1 MTTLVF
7 GTGVGTFILLAV
19 WSAALLL
26 CFISLRTNRNVGPI
40 AVSVAVLVMVVL
52 LLIPRGPQSP
62 PPPVDKEKGVCR
74 PSELT
79 LYEEN
84 KNTLQ
89 VNKRNKNDHLLKAI
103 KEIEEACKNKNFN
116 KNSRNLSKNSTFSP
130 IKNTN
135 NTAYPSTSTPC
146 NEKKLDN
153 HNTTKDVAVNTTLDL
168 DLNFQVNA
176 LTDRCTQL
184 ELSLMQ
190 DKYRHG
196 VPEFQQ
202 INYVQGKSPPE
213 SSPQSFDSTT
223 TNTNT
228 NDNFSLALAVLD
240 NAWLTDDIIHKYFN
254 ILLSTVLNTD
264 TDKRVYLMSL
274 AVAQAIKCSE
284 DFGEFLVPLIEQ
296 NTDYVFIPINDC
308 MNLTNADLGSHW
320 SLLLYVSSY
329 HRFFYFDS
337 SMSKTYN
344 LSHAKKVA
352 AKIRNHLNSKEP
364 LSVEIVEVPMQTTQ
378 NDCGVHLLLYTDVLI
393 NKIKI
398 SSFDINTEQLSQQLA
413 GIKPCDIKTKRA
425 QLAYM
430 LYNSKDM
437 LADSQMVA
445 DMMHKGCFENHQL
458 KKFTQF
464 EDCFPGVKRNPKKRR
479 DCSLPDGSKKVQI
492 KVDLFA
498 DSQGKGLPEI
508 VGRCSKGLIYMD
520 GLVKSGANFEQIYN
534 QASISLNRPLI
545 LLAGTNDVKSKRPEP
560 ILKKMEHMLKSLS
573 ESRPVYVT
581 TIPPRFDVH
590 PDDSLHYD
598 IAQVNSYIKELVTRM
613 KNVTLL
619 DLGLFERDNFTTH
632 GLHLNFKG
640 KKKLAYMIIDC
651 LQKSSTNV
659 TNKVTLIN
667 SSPSS
672 FQEESTSEWEDLP
685 TSPIRVT
692 ETHMAKVIWHAKNN
706 KSTGIA
712 HSISADFHHP
722 RHMTAGVA
730 VVIKK
735 IFGKPTPWHRRSK
748 HLAVQECNEGVTVF
762 SLITKQ
768 NYFGKPILHDYDA
781 AFSDLTTEFKKKN
794 LKHLICSP
802 IGCVRDKVNTDHFIR
817 NVRKFQQ
824 VTKATVTIVSYYQK
838 SFRTLRNGMSHPDFV
853 KELEDLI
860 YQNSKEEDSSSAID
874 LQQSPVSPRVTPGHQ
889 TYSAAVKSGSVKVLK
904 QSSDKVLKSK
914 NINSR
919 SICLLNTTPPPT
931 TVSDNTPQISTTTA
945 NTPQISAPTTIT
957 PSNTPPPTTTI
968 SSHVQ
973 QQSNQKDCFLG
984 LCK

>member
-1 MTTLVF
+1 MRLFVKVDFHLLREDSKLV
-7 GTGVGTFILLAV
+7 
-19 WSAALLL
+19 W
-26 CFISLRTNRNVGPI
+26 
-40 AVSVAVLVMVVL
+40 
-52 LLIPRGPQSP
+52 
-62 PPPVDKEKGVCR
+62 

-240 NAWLTDDIIHKYFN
+240 SAWLTDDIIHKYFN

-264 TDKRVYLMSL
+264 TDKRVYLMSP

-284 DFGEFLVPLIEQ
+284 DFGEFLVSLIEQ

-329 HRFFYFDS
+329 HKFFYFDS
-337 SMSKTYN
+337 SISKTYN

-364 LSVEIVEVPMQTTQ
+364 LSVEIVEVPMQTTP

-545 LLAGTNDVKSKRPEP
+545 LLAGTNDMKSKRPEP
-560 ILKKMEHMLKSLS
+560 IYKKMEHMLKSLS
-573 ESRPVYVT
+573 ESRPVYVQQ
-581 TIPPRFDVH
+581 
-590 PDDSLHYD
+590 Y
-598 IAQVNSYIKELVTRM
+598 
-613 KNVTLL
+613 LL
-619 DLGLFERDNFTTH
+619 ALMCIL
-632 GLHLNFKG
+632 
-640 KKKLAYMIIDC
+640 MIRC
-651 LQKSSTNV
+651 T
-659 TNKVTLIN
+659 
-667 SSPSS
+667 
-672 FQEESTSEWEDLP
+672 
-685 TSPIRVT
+685 
-692 ETHMAKVIWHAKNN
+692 
-706 KSTGIA
+706 
-712 HSISADFHHP
+712 
-722 RHMTAGVA
+722 MT
-730 VVIKK
+730 
-735 IFGKPTPWHRRSK
+735 
-748 HLAVQECNEGVTVF
+748 
-762 SLITKQ
+762 
-768 NYFGKPILHDYDA
+768 
-781 AFSDLTTEFKKKN
+781 
-794 LKHLICSP
+794 
-802 IGCVRDKVNTDHFIR
+802 
-817 NVRKFQQ
+817 
-824 VTKATVTIVSYYQK
+824 
-838 SFRTLRNGMSHPDFV
+838 
-853 KELEDLI
+853 
-860 YQNSKEEDSSSAID
+860 
-874 LQQSPVSPRVTPGHQ
+874 
-889 TYSAAVKSGSVKVLK
+889 
-904 QSSDKVLKSK
+904 
-914 NINSR
+914 
-919 SICLLNTTPPPT
+919 
-931 TVSDNTPQISTTTA
+931 
-945 NTPQISAPTTIT
+945 
-957 PSNTPPPTTTI
+957 
-968 SSHVQ
+968 
-973 QQSNQKDCFLG
+973 
-984 LCK
+984 

>member
-1 MTTLVF
+1 
-7 GTGVGTFILLAV
+7 
-19 WSAALLL
+19 
-26 CFISLRTNRNVGPI
+26 
-40 AVSVAVLVMVVL
+40 
-52 LLIPRGPQSP
+52 
-62 PPPVDKEKGVCR
+62 
-74 PSELT
+74 
-79 LYEEN
+79 
-84 KNTLQ
+84 
-89 VNKRNKNDHLLKAI
+89 
-103 KEIEEACKNKNFN
+103 
-116 KNSRNLSKNSTFSP
+116 
-130 IKNTN
+130 
-135 NTAYPSTSTPC
+135 
-146 NEKKLDN
+146 
-153 HNTTKDVAVNTTLDL
+153 
-168 DLNFQVNA
+168 
-176 LTDRCTQL
+176 
-184 ELSLMQ
+184 
-190 DKYRHG
+190 
-196 VPEFQQ
+196 
-202 INYVQGKSPPE
+202 
-213 SSPQSFDSTT
+213 
-223 TNTNT
+223 
-228 NDNFSLALAVLD
+228 
-240 NAWLTDDIIHKYFN
+240 
-254 ILLSTVLNTD
+254 
-264 TDKRVYLMSL
+264 
-274 AVAQAIKCSE
+274 
-284 DFGEFLVPLIEQ
+284 
-296 NTDYVFIPINDC
+296 
-308 MNLTNADLGSHW
+308 
-320 SLLLYVSSY
+320 
-329 HRFFYFDS
+329 
-337 SMSKTYN
+337 
-344 LSHAKKVA
+344 
-352 AKIRNHLNSKEP
+352 
-364 LSVEIVEVPMQTTQ
+364 
-378 NDCGVHLLLYTDVLI
+378 
-393 NKIKI
+393 
-398 SSFDINTEQLSQQLA
+398 
-413 GIKPCDIKTKRA
+413 
-425 QLAYM
+425 
-430 LYNSKDM
+430 
-437 LADSQMVA
+437 
-445 DMMHKGCFENHQL
+445 
-458 KKFTQF
+458 
-464 EDCFPGVKRNPKKRR
+464 
-479 DCSLPDGSKKVQI
+479 
-492 KVDLFA
+492 
-498 DSQGKGLPEI
+498 
-508 VGRCSKGLIYMD
+508 
-520 GLVKSGANFEQIYN
+520 
-534 QASISLNRPLI
+534 
-545 LLAGTNDVKSKRPEP
+545 
-560 ILKKMEHMLKSLS
+560 
-573 ESRPVYVT
+573 
-581 TIPPRFDVH
+581 
-590 PDDSLHYD
+590 
-598 IAQVNSYIKELVTRM
+598 M

-730 VVIKK
+730 VVFKK

-968 SSHVQ
+968 SSHQVLTVIRQ
-973 QQSNQKDCFLG
+973 TTGQPQELNCTGDDVSAHYTQYG
-984 LCK
+984 